1 MRGRRMKK
9 KKEAGYRVPL
19 FDRLFPPQR
28 VTLKNGHTVD
38 RPRSRTPLIV
48 ALILGLVWL
57 SVKLTGFDLGIIARR
72 GNQFLVILR
81 QIFSPDV
88 FNISQG
94 TYSKFGLEPG
104 SVTVLSVFDGRW
116 WQALWHTMTNSFAP
130 KVFGPLWDT
139 LRMSVLGSFIGATL
153 ALPIAVAAS
162 TNINRNRTTVLILR
176 FLLNIV
182 RTLPTLVIAKIFALI
197 FGLGT
202 FAGTMS
208 ILVFTLGVICKMMY
222 ESIETIDMGAFEAME
237 SFGATKFQ
245 GFWSASMKQILPTY
259 LSYCLYALEMNV
271 RAASILG
278 YVGAGGLGLL
288 IDERIGW
295 RDYSGLGT
303 VLLMLFILVVSIESL
318 SEFLRKRLS

>member
-116 WQALWHTMTNSFAP
+116 WQALFPGMAIMPRLQRSGSSSPGWSFRGKRSGMRWQSMTNSRKQRQKCTAVRW
-130 KVFGPLWDT
+130 KT
-139 LRMSVLGSFIGATL
+139 FIFMKSERWTPWPMWSQPA
-153 ALPIAVAAS
+153 
-162 TNINRNRTTVLILR
+162 
-176 FLLNIV
+176 
-182 RTLPTLVIAKIFALI
+182 
-197 FGLGT
+197 
-202 FAGTMS
+202 
-208 ILVFTLGVICKMMY
+208 IC
-222 ESIETIDMGAFEAME
+222 
-237 SFGATKFQ
+237 
-245 GFWSASMKQILPTY
+245 
-259 LSYCLYALEMNV
+259 CMN
-271 RAASILG
+271 
-278 YVGAGGLGLL
+278 
-288 IDERIGW
+288 
-295 RDYSGLGT
+295 
-303 VLLMLFILVVSIESL
+303 
-318 SEFLRKRLS
+318 